1 MLGQVS
7 SKGLR
12 WGTDGDDGVGPSYHV
27 MTITWCGGQPSAV
40 QVASRTELPPTAWR
54 TASVWSTP
62 LGSLSSSLAFRLDT
76 LDRMSRGPALGEIY
90 RPLAVVSW
98 KIGK

>member
-27 MTITWCGGQPSAV
+27 MTITWCGGQPSAA
-40 QVASRTELPPTAWR
+40 QVASLKRAATYRMADGISVEHTPTKLKLL
-54 TASVWSTP
+54 TC
-62 LGSLSSSLAFRLDT
+62 L
-76 LDRMSRGPALGEIY
+76 
-90 RPLAVVSW
+90 
-98 KIGK
+98 

>member
-27 MTITWCGGQPSAV
+27 MTITWCGGQPRGCPGGEPKRAATYRMADGISV
-40 QVASRTELPPTAWR
+40 EHTPTKLKLL
-54 TASVWSTP
+54 TC
-62 LGSLSSSLAFRLDT
+62 L
-76 LDRMSRGPALGEIY
+76 
-90 RPLAVVSW
+90 
-98 KIGK
+98 

>member
-12 WGTDGDDGVGPSYHV
+12 WGTDGDDGVGPSYHA
-27 MTITWCGGQPSAV
+27 MTIAWCGGSIATR
-40 QVASRTELPPTAWR
+40 VASFELPHTAWR

-62 LGSLSSSLAFRLDT
+62 LRSLSSSLAFRLDT
-76 LDRMSRGPALGEIY
+76 LVRMSRGPALGEIY
-90 RPLAVVSW
+90 RPLAVVS
-98 KIGK
+98 